1 MTWYFIVEIK
11 YIDETTDDEFDNK
24 EDQTLLEKP
33 EVVNNDNEITSPK
46 HSTVIEHNCHNAFEA
61 NKHYLIYCPANVF
74 LLPMIGITVFL
85 NVHSQQCAV
94 TLNKRQN

>member
-46 HSTVIEHNCHNAFEA
+46 HSTVIEHNTDESVEDINEA
-61 NKHYLIYCPANVF
+61 S
-74 LLPMIGITVFL
+74 PMMSEIRSEIENNIENSTENDSLVEK
-85 NVHSQQCAV
+85 SW
-94 TLNKRQN
+94 R